1 MLGGPTRGAPPEM
14 RLKQPALVYA
24 KVLLL
29 VGVATGLAATVVSV
43 ATLDSVSA
51 IYMLPV
57 LIAAVRYGTAPA
69 VTAALLGA
77 LLTTLFYPPLF
88 SVKVFHLPQVIDLVT
103 SLVVA
108 LVIGQVAGRARREM
122 LRAQESER
130 EIRQLYQLGAAM
142 APAGDADTIY
152 GIVADHMTEVLA
164 RAVTVFR
171 VLSHGRIETVRSPAM
186 AGTPAALTAAVGDF
200 ARSEAAAPASQVA
213 LVELPEGG
221 HWLLCRLGGQ
231 NGTDAVLAAALGD
244 LGQRPAA
251 ELVAHASA
259 ILAEGSRSLERL
271 GLSKAI
277 EERNLRRRTDE
288 LRDILME
295 SVSHDLR
302 TPVASIMGAASV
314 LAEAPGLVGQPELT
328 GLAGAI
334 GSEARRL
341 DLRIQNLLDVTR
353 IRSGA
358 LQPRLD
364 TVDPSD
370 LINAA
375 LEGAAAS
382 LKGRRIERHF
392 ADDLPFLRID
402 PILVEQAL
410 VNILDNAAK
419 FGPAAAAIA
428 ISAAIQ
434 EAELVIAVRDQG
446 PGLDAGETEQIF
458 ERFYRGERH
467 ADIAGGSGLGLA
479 IAKVFVEAN
488 GGTIEALSEGPN
500 RGTTMRISLPLAA
513 DAPPLGDDD
522 D

>member
-1 MLGGPTRGAPPEM
+1 M
-14 RLKQPALVYA
+14 RLKQSLLVYA
-24 KVLLL
+24 NVLLL
-29 VGVATGLAATVVSV
+29 VAAATALAAAVVSF

-57 LIAAVRYGTAPA
+57 LIAAVRYGTGPA
-69 VTAALLGA
+69 IMAALLGA

-88 SVKVFHLPQVIDLVT
+88 SVKVFHPPQLIDLVT

-108 LVIGQVAGRARREM
+108 LVIGRLAGRVRQDMLWARNRE
-122 LRAQESER
+122 RD
-130 EIRQLYQLGAAM
+130 IRQLYELGGAM
-142 APAGDADTIY
+142 AAAGDAGTIY
-152 GIVADHMTEVLA
+152 AEVASHMALA
-164 RAVTVFR
+164 LSRPVIVFR
-171 VLSHGRIETVRSPAM
+171 VSPRGEIETVRAPTGSAMPAE
-186 AGTPAALTAAVGDF
+186 LTAAASDF
-200 ARSEAAAPASQVA
+200 AEAEATSAANPVARIDLSEH
-213 LVELPEGG
+213 G

-231 NGTDAVLAAALGD
+231 DRTDAVLAAALGD
-244 LGQRPAA
+244 LGETPAE
-251 ELVAHASA
+251 ELVAHASS

-277 EERNLRRRTDE
+277 EERNLRQRTDE

-314 LAEAPGLVGQPELT
+314 LAAAPGIAAAPELAGLVG
-328 GLAGAI
+328 AI
-334 GSEARRL
+334 DSEARRL

-353 IRSGA
+353 IRSGT

-364 TVDPSD
+364 TVDAAD

-375 LEGAAAS
+375 MEGAAAN
-382 LKGRRIERHF
+382 LRGRRIERDF
-392 ADDLPFLRID
+392 AEDLPFLRID

-410 VNILDNAAK
+410 SNVLDNAAK

-428 ISAAIQ
+428 ISASV
-434 EAELVIAVRDQG
+434 EAAKLVIAVRDQG
-446 PGLDAGETEQIF
+446 PGLEAGETEQIF

-488 GGTIEALSEGPN
+488 GGTIEALSDGPN
-500 RGTTMRISLPLAA
+500 RGTTMRIALPLAA

>member
-1 MLGGPTRGAPPEM
+1 M
-14 RLKQPALVYA
+14 RLKQPLLVYA
-24 KVLLL
+24 NVLLL
-29 VGVATGLAATVVSV
+29 VAAATALAATVVSF

-57 LIAAVRYGTAPA
+57 LIAAVRYGTGPA
-69 VTAALLGA
+69 IMAALLGA

-88 SVKVFHLPQVIDLVT
+88 NVKVFRLPQLIDLAT

-108 LVIGQVAGRARREM
+108 LVIGQLAGRIRQEM
-122 LRAQESER
+122 LQARNRER
-130 EIRQLYQLGAAM
+130 EIRQLYQLGGAM
-142 APAGDADTIY
+142 AAAGDADKIY
-152 GIVADHMTEVLA
+152 SIVADHMTQVLA
-164 RAVTVFR
+164 RPVTVFR
-171 VLSHGRIETVRSPAM
+171 ISPHGGIELVRAPPSHGIPAEL
-186 AGTPAALTAAVGDF
+186 AAAIADF
-200 ARSEAAAPASQVA
+200 ADAEAATPSRPVT
-213 LVELPEGG
+213 LVKLPRGG

-231 NGTDAVLAAALGD
+231 RRTDAVLAAVLDD
-244 LGQRPAA
+244 LGTQPAD
-251 ELVAHASA
+251 ELVAQASS

-277 EERNLRRRTDE
+277 EERNLRQRTDE

-314 LAEAPGLVGQPELT
+314 LAAAPGIATTPELT

-364 TVDPSD
+364 TVDAAD

-375 LEGAAAS
+375 MEGAAAN
-382 LKGRRIERHF
+382 LRGRRIERHF

-402 PILVEQAL
+402 PILIEQAL
-410 VNILDNAAK
+410 INLLDNAAK

-428 ISAAIQ
+428 ISASV
-434 EAELVIAVRDQG
+434 ETEKLVIAVRDQG
-446 PGLDAGETEQIF
+446 PGLDAGEREQIF

-488 GGTIEALSEGPN
+488 GGTIEALSDGPN
-500 RGTTMRISLPLAA
+500 RGTTMRIALPLAA
-513 DAPPLGDDD
+513 DQPTGDDD
-522 D
+522 E

>member
-1 MLGGPTRGAPPEM
+1 M
-14 RLKQPALVYA
+14 RLKQSLLVYA
-24 KVLLL
+24 NVLLL
-29 VGVATGLAATVVSV
+29 VAAATALAAAVVSF

-57 LIAAVRYGTAPA
+57 LIAAVRYGTGPA
-69 VTAALLGA
+69 IMAALLGA

-88 SVKVFHLPQVIDLVT
+88 NVKVFRLPQLIDLVT

-108 LVIGQVAGRARREM
+108 LVIGRLAGRIRQEM
-122 LRAQESER
+122 LQARNRER
-130 EIRQLYQLGAAM
+130 EIRQLYQLGGAM
-142 APAGDADTIY
+142 AAAGDADTIY
-152 GIVADHMTEVLA
+152 GIVADHMTQVLA
-164 RAVTVFR
+164 RPVTVFQI
-171 VLSHGRIETVRSPAM
+171 SPQGGIEFVRSPSSDPIP
-186 AGTPAALTAAVGDF
+186 TELAAAIADF
-200 ARSEAAAPASQVA
+200 AHTEAATPSRPVT
-213 LVELPEGG
+213 LVELPGGG

-231 NGTDAVLAAALGD
+231 HRTDAVLAAALDD
-244 LGQRPAA
+244 LGAQPAD
-251 ELVAHASA
+251 ELVAHASS

-271 GLSKAI
+271 GLSKTI
-277 EERNLRRRTDE
+277 EERNLRQRTDE

-314 LAEAPGLVGQPELT
+314 LAAAPGIAATPEFT

-364 TVDPSD
+364 TVDAAD

-375 LEGAAAS
+375 MEGAAAN
-382 LKGRRIERHF
+382 LRGRRIERHF

-410 VNILDNAAK
+410 INVLDNAAK
-419 FGPAAAAIA
+419 FGPVAAAIA
-428 ISAAIQ
+428 ISASV
-434 EAELVIAVRDQG
+434 EAAKLVITVRDQG
-446 PGLDAGETEQIF
+446 PGLAAGENERIF
-458 ERFYRGERH
+458 ERFYRGEHH

-488 GGTIEALSEGPN
+488 GGTIEALSDGPK
-500 RGTTMRISLPLAA
+500 RGTTMRIALPLAA
-513 DAPPLGDDD
+513 DQLTGDDD
-522 D
+522 E

>member
-1 MLGGPTRGAPPEM
+1 M
-14 RLKQPALVYA
+14 RLKQPLLVYA
-24 KVLLL
+24 NVLLL
-29 VGVATGLAATVVSV
+29 VAAATALAAAVVSF
-43 ATLDSVSA
+43 ATLESVSA

-57 LIAAVRYGTAPA
+57 LVAAVRYGTGPA
-69 VTAALLGA
+69 IMAALLGA

-88 SVKVFHLPQVIDLVT
+88 NVKVFRLPQLIDLVT

-108 LVIGQVAGRARREM
+108 LVIGRLAGRLRQEM
-122 LRAQESER
+122 LRARNRER
-130 EIRQLYQLGAAM
+130 EIRQLYELGGAM
-142 APAGDADTIY
+142 AAAGDADTIY
-152 GIVADHMTEVLA
+152 AEVASHMALA
-164 RAVTVFR
+164 LSRPVIVFR
-171 VLSHGRIETVRSPAM
+171 VSRRGEIETVRAPGGSAAPE
-186 AGTPAALTAAVGDF
+186 ALTAAAGDF
-200 ARSEAAAPASQVA
+200 ARTEATSTASKVVRVD
-213 LVELPEGG
+213 LGG
-221 HWLLCRLGGQ
+221 HGDWLLCRLGGKDR
-231 NGTDAVLAAALGD
+231 TDAVLAVALGD
-244 LGQRPAA
+244 LGEVPAE
-251 ELVAHASA
+251 ELVAHASS

-271 GLSKAI
+271 GLSKTI
-277 EERNLRRRTDE
+277 EERNLRQRTDE

-314 LAEAPGLVGQPELT
+314 LAAAPAIAGTPELI

-364 TVDPSD
+364 TVDAAD

-375 LEGAAAS
+375 MEGAAAS
-382 LKGRRIERHF
+382 LLGRRIERHF

-402 PILVEQAL
+402 PALVEQAL
-410 VNILDNAAK
+410 INVLDNAAK

-428 ISAAIQ
+428 ISASV
-434 EAELVIAVRDQG
+434 EAEKLVIAVRDQG
-446 PGLDAGETEQIF
+446 PGLDAGERAQIF

-488 GGTIEALSEGPN
+488 GGTIEALSDGPN
-500 RGTTMRISLPLAA
+500 RGTTMRIALPLAA
-513 DAPPLGDDD
+513 DPPPLGDDD
-522 D
+522 E

>member
-1 MLGGPTRGAPPEM
+1 M
-14 RLKQPALVYA
+14 RLKQSLLDYA
-24 KVLLL
+24 NVLLL
-29 VGVATGLAATVVSV
+29 VAAATALAATVVSF
-43 ATLDSVSA
+43 ATLESVSA

-57 LIAAVRYGTAPA
+57 LVAAVRYGTGPA
-69 VTAALLGA
+69 VMAALLGA

-88 SVKVFHLPQVIDLVT
+88 NVKVFRLPQLIDLVT

-108 LVIGQVAGRARREM
+108 LVIGRLAGRLRQEM
-122 LRAQESER
+122 LRARNRER
-130 EIRQLYQLGAAM
+130 EIRQLYQLGGAM
-142 APAGDADTIY
+142 AAAGDADTIY
-152 GIVADHMTEVLA
+152 AEVASHMALA
-164 RAVTVFR
+164 LSRPVIVFR
-171 VLSHGRIETVRSPAM
+171 VSRRGEIETVRAPGGGA
-186 AGTPAALTAAVGDF
+186 APEALTAAAGDF
-200 ARSEAAAPASQVA
+200 ARTEATSTASKVA
-213 LVELPEGG
+213 RVDLGG
-221 HWLLCRLGGQ
+221 HGDWLLCRLGGKDR
-231 NGTDAVLAAALGD
+231 TDAVLAVALGN
-244 LGQRPAA
+244 LGEVPAE
-251 ELVAHASA
+251 ELVAHASS

-271 GLSKAI
+271 GLSKTI
-277 EERNLRRRTDE
+277 EERNLRQRTDE

-314 LAEAPGLVGQPELT
+314 LAAAPAIAATPEFT

-364 TVDPSD
+364 TVDAAD

-375 LEGAAAS
+375 MEGAAAN
-382 LKGRRIERHF
+382 LRGRRIERHF
-392 ADDLPFLRID
+392 ADLPFLRID
-402 PILVEQAL
+402 PALVEQAL
-410 VNILDNAAK
+410 INVLDNAAK

-428 ISAAIQ
+428 ISASV
-434 EAELVIAVRDQG
+434 EAEKLIIAVRDQG
-446 PGLDAGETEQIF
+446 PGLDAGEREQIF

-500 RGTTMRISLPLAA
+500 RGTTMLIALPLAA
-513 DAPPLGDDD
+513 DQPTGDDD
-522 D
+522 E

>member
-1 MLGGPTRGAPPEM
+1 M
-14 RLKQPALVYA
+14 RLKQSLLVYA
-24 KVLLL
+24 NVLLL
-29 VGVATGLAATVVSV
+29 VAAATALAAAVVSF

-57 LIAAVRYGTAPA
+57 LVAAVRYGTGPA
-69 VTAALLGA
+69 IMAALLGA

-88 SVKVFHLPQVIDLVT
+88 SVKVFRLPQLIDLVT

-108 LVIGQVAGRARREM
+108 LVIGRLAGRIRREM
-122 LRAQESER
+122 LQARNRER
-130 EIRQLYQLGAAM
+130 EIRQLYQLGGAM
-142 APAGDADTIY
+142 AAAGDADTIY
-152 GIVADHMTEVLA
+152 GIVADHMTQVLI
-164 RAVTVFR
+164 RPVTVFR
-171 VLSHGRIETVRSPAM
+171 TSPLGRIELAGSPPSDDI
-186 AGTPAALTAAVGDF
+186 PAELATAIADF
-200 ARSEAAAPASQVA
+200 AHTEVA
-213 LVELPEGG
+213 TLARPVTLVELRGGG

-231 NGTDAVLAAALGD
+231 HRTDAVLAAALDD
-244 LGQRPAA
+244 LGAQPAD
-251 ELVAHASA
+251 ELVAHASS

-271 GLSKAI
+271 GLSKTI
-277 EERNLRRRTDE
+277 EERNLRQRTDE

-314 LAEAPGLVGQPELT
+314 LTAAPAIAGTPELT

-364 TVDPSD
+364 TVDAAD

-375 LEGAAAS
+375 MEGAAAN
-382 LKGRRIERHF
+382 LRGRRIERHF

-402 PILVEQAL
+402 PTLVEQAL
-410 VNILDNAAK
+410 INVLDNAAK

-428 ISAAIQ
+428 ISAAV
-434 EAELVIAVRDQG
+434 EAERLVISVCDQG
-446 PGLDAGETEQIF
+446 PGLDAGEREQIF
-458 ERFYRGERH
+458 ERFHRGERH

-488 GGTIEALSEGPN
+488 GGTIEALSDGPN
-500 RGTTMRISLPLAA
+500 RGTTMRIALPLAA
-513 DAPPLGDDD
+513 DPPPLGDDD
-522 D
+522 E